1 VLKDVTAD
9 LNGILAAHAEV
20 QAALSFIIASPLLGR
35 ETLSAVLGEVSEHVI
50 ARFIGGARE
59 ARGNNGYDLRGPANE
74 KIEVKAR
81 QLSRYGANLKFDF
94 SKHSAAADEAFC
106 ITWNDEMSPPVI
118 YAAFRATIPAML
130 ERWGTPEQARYSI
143 RTDLRR

>member
-1 VLKDVTAD
+1 MLKDVTAD

-81 QLSRYGANLKFDF
+81 QLSRYGANLKFDPLCRPA
-94 SKHSAAADEAFC
+94 SSGVQAGD
-106 ITWNDEMSPPVI
+106 
-118 YAAFRATIPAML
+118 RAIPAFQSGVL
-130 ERWGTPEQARYSI
+130 CCSI
-143 RTDLRR
+143 YCRMMDRGAPPHEAAK